1 MINEINT
8 PLKKSRNINIDSFP
22 KITKTYTLYK
32 KCGNLK
38 SKYITKNNKIKI
50 IKKGIFISNYLLIQN
65 NLVKHNS
72 SPKKIVKFKINKLI
86 NSTHCHLLVKYKEN
100 ILLDLQRELIKR
112 YYKKD
117 ESIERIPI
125 YAKYYKNYLQFF
137 GKPTFS
143 EYHINKIIHEYEEY
157 LARIYYKSHCEKNKN
172 KPKLK
177 NENNSLKV
185 IFNNSVR
192 NDIEEI
198 KFSSRDFIESNNYS
212 QDETIPENT
221 LLQSYKNSPENSIKS
236 ILSLFNYD
244 KRKKK
249 RENKVKNK
257 TSKIIKNDIFEHK
270 YKTRNYK
277 FKPSLYLENE
287 IVETKLLNTDGN
299 DITGNNKKKL
309 KLCDIK
315 GISIQTNLDLNTI
328 KKENIK
334 LSIKDKMSR
343 NQENNLQIDNLSI
356 NKVIKY
362 TYENNRDNSF
372 KRAKNKSRRI
382 IKDEKQINC
391 LNKISFR
398 DNKINN
404 ENKKKRKMNNHSF
417 STSSRINKNSKHS
430 SISTHFH
437 FSFFQKKGIKNN
449 NSAKVFSAEQT
460 TRNSDFSYS
469 NLKNKINKNIDKKKN
484 ILKKNEK
491 KYV

>member
-192 NDIEEI
+192 NNIEEI

-249 RENKVKNK
+249 
-257 TSKIIKNDIFEHK
+257 
-270 YKTRNYK
+270 
-277 FKPSLYLENE
+277 
-287 IVETKLLNTDGN
+287 
-299 DITGNNKKKL
+299 
-309 KLCDIK
+309 
-315 GISIQTNLDLNTI
+315 
-328 KKENIK
+328 
-334 LSIKDKMSR
+334 
-343 NQENNLQIDNLSI
+343 
-356 NKVIKY
+356 
-362 TYENNRDNSF
+362 
-372 KRAKNKSRRI
+372 
-382 IKDEKQINC
+382 
-391 LNKISFR
+391 
-398 DNKINN
+398 
-404 ENKKKRKMNNHSF
+404 KRK
-417 STSSRINKNSKHS
+417 
-430 SISTHFH
+430 
-437 FSFFQKKGIKNN
+437 
-449 NSAKVFSAEQT
+449 
-460 TRNSDFSYS
+460 
-469 NLKNKINKNIDKKKN
+469 
-484 ILKKNEK
+484 
-491 KYV
+491 